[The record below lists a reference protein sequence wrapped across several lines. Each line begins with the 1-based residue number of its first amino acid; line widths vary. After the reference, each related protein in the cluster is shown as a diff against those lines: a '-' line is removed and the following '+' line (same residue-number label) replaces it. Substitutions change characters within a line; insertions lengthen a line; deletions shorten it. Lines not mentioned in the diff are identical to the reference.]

1 MSNFKINIE
10 SITEKPDIINDIAS
24 QYEACIESLNSVITK
39 MSYNSAYQDIVSAL
53 NKLSS
58 GAEKDKKMLYVLAAA
73 LGEIVTYYETTEK
86 KILKED
92 DKQEV
97 DNTEENQESHEAEDF
112 LKMLMDILNN
122 GGSVA
127 SGVAAGLKG
136 LAEWAKPFLDAG
148 FKIKMDGKYIKVIF
162 GSNQIKKLLG
172 FRHKYKI
179 SDIGKLRE
187 IDELFKFDKMLKAG
201 KFVDKLSKIGN
212 GLAILGIGLDVTGG
226 ILENYN
232 KDADWHE
239 YVGDATV
246 DVAVG
251 AGGFFVASAAT
262 EVGATAGA
270 AIGTIICPG
279 VGTVI
284 GGVIGGVGG
293 AVVSSAAYN
302 EVISGDCFGLL
313 PEGESIE
320 QYAKD
325 GCNWLGEKAEEGAE
339 WIGDK
344 AEELWDGIGDS
355 LGNFSLGW

>member
-24 QYEACIESLNSVITK
+24 QYEACIESLNSVSTRI
-39 MSYNSAYQDIVSAL
+39 SYNGAYQDIVSAL

-58 GAEKDKKMLYVLAAA
+58 GAEEDKKTLYVLATA
-73 LGEIVTYYETTEK
+73 LKEITTYYETTEK
-86 KILKED
+86 KILKVD
-92 DKQEV
+92 DKQEN
-97 DNTEENQESHEAEDF
+97 DNTAEDGESDGVEDF
-112 LKMLMDILNN
+112 LKDLMNLVNN

-127 SGVAAGLKG
+127 SGVAAGLNW
-136 LAEWAKPFLDAG
+136 LVEWAKPFLDAG

-162 GSNQIKKLLG
+162 GSNQIKKQLG

-179 SDIGKLRE
+179 YDVGKLKE
-187 IDELFKFDKMLKAG
+187 IDELFKFDKKLKAG
-201 KFVDKLSKIGN
+201 KFVDNLSKIGN

-226 ILENYN
+226 VLENYN

-251 AGGFFVASAAT
+251 AGGFLVASVGT
-262 EVGATAGA
+262 KGGATLGAG
-270 AIGTIICPG
+270 IGTIICPG
-279 VGTVI
+279 FGTIV

-325 GCNWLGEKAEEGAE
+325 GCNWLGEKAEEGAK